1 MKNRWLFLRILVLLS
16 ILAVPGLIG
25 CNDDTTPKT
34 GVLEGKIRIDPLEEQ
49 AIGQPYPPEIFQARK
64 VMVYD
69 ADRST
74 LIKQVDLNENG
85 YYSVELPAGT
95 YTIDIN
101 YVENDSSNDVPRK
114 LKVEP
119 GIEVTFD
126 IGLNLGIVTPPP
138 TGLPELAGSWQI
150 GENFYYGLEPM
161 WGDTLVG
168 LEFKYEDDKLVGYYL
183 STYNLNS
190 HEKKQVLEIPDSRFV
205 SEPSIYEDK
214 IVWAS
219 VDKDAWL
226 QHGLSS
232 TMKPEP
238 NWDVFILDLTTGEVK
253 QLTNEEHAQMTPR
266 IYGDTVIWSD
276 ARNQDTDRYPFS
288 YDIFAYDLKTGKE
301 TRITANTTV
310 EGYNHASLSGN
321 YVAWTDMR
329 HADMSVASHASND
342 SVYNNEIYLYDLNTG
357 EERRITTSPQNDKCP
372 DIDGSR
378 IVWLRQTSNQGG
390 DVFIYDLETGEET
403 QISHSGYVSS
413 GHSISGNRIVWA
425 DARSSKGNTNN
436 DVVLNGQE
444 PIADI
449 YLYDLKTQEEMNL
462 TDAKAWQVWM
472 MPVICGDNVV
482 FMLNRQIGSIVYALT
497 YLEFFVII

>member
-1 MKNRWLFLRILVLLS
+1 MKKKWLFPLIFALISV
-16 ILAVPGLIG
+16 LAVPRLSA
-25 CNDDTTPKT
+25 CNNNATPGT
-34 GVLEGKIRIDPLEEQ
+34 GVLEGKISIGPRAPEE
-49 AIGQPYPPEIFQARK
+49 IGQPYPPEIYMTRK

-69 ADRST
+69 ADDAK
-74 LIKQVDLNENG
+74 LIRPVDLDENG

-101 YVENDSSNDVPRK
+101 YVENDSSDSVPRK
-114 LKVEP
+114 LKIEP
-119 GIEVTFD
+119 GIHVMFD
-126 IGLNLGIVTPPP
+126 ISFNIGTSASPRAGLLEP
-138 TGLPELAGSWQI
+138 AGSWQI

-168 LEFKYEDDKLVGYYL
+168 LEFKYENDKLIGYYL

-232 TMKPEP
+232 AMKPEP
-238 NWDVFILDLTTGEVK
+238 NWDVFILDLETNEVR
-253 QLTNEEHAQMTPR
+253 QLTTEEHAQMTPR

-276 ARNQDTDRYPFS
+276 ARNQDTDKLPFS

-301 TRITANTTV
+301 TRITENATV
-310 EGYNHASLSGN
+310 EGYNHASISGN
-321 YVAWTDMR
+321 YVAWTDIR
-329 HADMSVASHASND
+329 HADMSVASHAGNE

-357 EERRITTSPQNDKCP
+357 EERRITTSPLNDQCP

-378 IVWLRQTSNQGG
+378 IVWLRETSNEGG
-390 DVFIYDLETGEET
+390 DIFMYDLKTGVET
-403 QISHSGYVSS
+403 QISRSGYASN
-413 GHSISGNRIVWA
+413 GHSISGDRIVWA
-425 DARSSKGNTNN
+425 DARASEGNTNN
-436 DVVLNGQE
+436 DVVINGQE
-444 PIADI
+444 PISDI
-449 YLYDLKTQEEMNL
+449 YLYDLEKQEESRL
-462 TDAKAWQVWM
+462 TDAEAWQVWM
-472 MPVICGDNVV
+472 LPVVHGNHVI
-482 FMLNRQIGSIVYALT
+482 FMLNRQIGSIVYAINLP
-497 YLEFFVII
+497 